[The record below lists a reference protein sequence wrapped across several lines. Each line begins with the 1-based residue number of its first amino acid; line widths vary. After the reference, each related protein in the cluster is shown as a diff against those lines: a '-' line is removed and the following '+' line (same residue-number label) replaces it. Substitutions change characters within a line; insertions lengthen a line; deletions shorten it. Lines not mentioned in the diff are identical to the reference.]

1 MSNLAFNAAPFNPIN
16 NETKPH
22 NRRNNKTIKKRHG
35 NKSHVYN
42 MKKAVKQLN
51 KFDSIEEQNNLSN
64 FEPMTAP
71 KLNNK
76 KENINLI
83 MNDDDNEI
91 KPKNFEHVNTNYQ
104 KHNEN
109 NMTTNYYSNSG
120 SNPYITN
127 EKLLEK
133 LNHIIEMLEEQKDQR
148 TDYVSEELVLYSFLG
163 VFIIFVVD
171 SFARVG
177 KYIR

>member
-1 MSNLAFNAAPFNPIN
+1 MSSLAFNAAPFNNQQTQEKKKIY
-16 NETKPH
+16 
-22 NRRNNKTIKKRHG
+22 NKTIKKRRNVH
-35 NKSHVYN
+35 KL
-42 MKKAVKQLN
+42 KQAVQNLN
-51 KFDSIEEQNNLSN
+51 HLSSIDESNSLSN

-71 KLNNK
+71 KLTK
-76 KENINLI
+76 KNDDMKLI
-83 MNDDDNEI
+83 MNENNI
-91 KPKNFEHVNTNYQ
+91 KPKNYQDVNEQYQ

-109 NMTTNYYSNSG
+109 NMTTNYYSKQE
-120 SNPYITN
+120 SNRYVTN
-127 EKLLEK
+127 EMLLKKINEM
-133 LNHIIEMLEEQKDQR
+133 ISMLEEQKDQR

>member
-1 MSNLAFNAAPFNPIN
+1 MSSLAFNAAPFNNQQTQEKKKIY
-16 NETKPH
+16 
-22 NRRNNKTIKKRHG
+22 NKTIKKRRNVH
-35 NKSHVYN
+35 KL
-42 MKKAVKQLN
+42 KQTVQNLN
-51 KFDSIEEQNNLSN
+51 HLSSIDESNSLSN

-71 KLNNK
+71 KLTK
-76 KENINLI
+76 KNDDMKLI
-83 MNDDDNEI
+83 MNENNI
-91 KPKNFEHVNTNYQ
+91 KPKNYEHVNQQYQ

-109 NMTTNYYSNSG
+109 NMTTNYYSKHE
-120 SNPYITN
+120 SNTYVTN
-127 EKLLEK
+127 DMLLKKINEMI
-133 LNHIIEMLEEQKDQR
+133 LMLEEQKDQR